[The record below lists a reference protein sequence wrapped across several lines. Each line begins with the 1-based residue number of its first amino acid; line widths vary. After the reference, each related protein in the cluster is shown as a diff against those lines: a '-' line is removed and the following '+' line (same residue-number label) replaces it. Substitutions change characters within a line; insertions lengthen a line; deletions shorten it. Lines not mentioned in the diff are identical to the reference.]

1 MKILYILLFLSGF
14 SSGILTAQVSPQGS
28 SADQNNTQD
37 FKIYNYNL
45 MAYEKPQIPG
55 GYSSFL
61 ELSNKYTHYSQS
73 MADTLPGDIRVLAR
87 VTLDSTGKII
97 KREAWSEYK
106 FFENDVL
113 SFLGHFPHFE
123 APAVIENCYYQIHL
137 TFIYK
142 THRLVPKCFSQDF
155 KMYDDDTLYREKPQ
169 FPGGYK
175 NFTRL
180 LRKHTH
186 YTKAV
191 ADSLP
196 KNVNVLARISLDST
210 GKVTHQYA
218 WSENRLFRNNIL
230 DFLKNLPDF
239 EGPSHIMDCDIQL
252 HFLFEKY
259 HTSPLKDPSII
270 YVLPQASKECEK
282 YVDAIKKLDVRF

>member
-55 GYSSFL
+55 GYSSFI
-61 ELSNKYTHYSQS
+61 ELSNRYTHYSQS

-137 TFIYK
+137 AFIYK

-239 EGPSHIMDCDIQL
+239 EDRS
-252 HFLFEKY
+252 
-259 HTSPLKDPSII
+259 
-270 YVLPQASKECEK
+270 
-282 YVDAIKKLDVRF
+282 